1 VGSENFPRYNIPT
14 VQGGVPMT
22 VKETKAGECM
32 KLIGLLLLS
41 HNIPS
46 GKSPLTKVFLCFVKV
61 ITGDMGLLINIF

>member
-1 VGSENFPRYNIPT
+1 
-14 VQGGVPMT
+14 MT